1 MTDST
6 DIRTDTPD
14 TDTCSQEA
22 EDAASEETVFRF
34 KRFSVINRRSAMKV
48 NTDGVL
54 LGAAMSLSGK
64 ERRLLD
70 IGTGTGTIALMAA
83 QRLSELT
90 GNHNPASADFRIT
103 GIDIDEDSA
112 AEADENFRRSDWKDT
127 LAAVHASLKD
137 FEMSIEDSFSAE
149 GNTSGKAGARFDM
162 IFSNPPYYGGDLKAP
177 DPRRCHARHSESL
190 SWGDIITFAQKYL
203 SKDGR
208 LALILPSEERTALT
222 RTAAADGLYLSRLI
236 NIKTVPR
243 KKPKRIL
250 TEFSRKRPGT
260 LQEETI
266 SIQEAGT
273 WSEDYRSLLSNFL
286 TSL

>member
-1 MTDST
+1 MTGDT
-6 DIRTDTPD
+6 DIRTDSSD
-14 TDTCSQEA
+14 TDTRSPA
-22 EDAASEETVFRF
+22 TANAASEETVFRF

-54 LGAAMSLSGK
+54 LGAAMSFSGK

-83 QRLSELT
+83 QRLSDLAE
-90 GNHNPASADFRIT
+90 NHNPDMADFRIT
-103 GIDIDEDSA
+103 GIDIDGDSA
-112 AEADENFRRSDWKDT
+112 TEADENFRRSDWKDKLT
-127 LAAVHASLKD
+127 AVHASLKD
-137 FEMSIEDSFSAE
+137 FEMAIE
-149 GNTSGKAGARFDM
+149 GNLSAGGNPSGEDEARFDM
-162 IFSNPPYYGGDLKAP
+162 IFSNPPYYGGDMKAP

-203 SKDGR
+203 SEDGR

-222 RTAAADGLYLSRLI
+222 RTAATDGLYLSRLI

-250 TEFSRKRPGT
+250 AEFSRKRTGT
-260 LQEETI
+260 IQEETI
-266 SIQEAGT
+266 SIQDAGT
-273 WSEDYRSLLSNFL
+273 WSEDYRSLLSDFL
-286 TSL
+286 ISL

>member
-83 QRLSELT
+83 
-90 GNHNPASADFRIT
+90 GFRIT
-103 GIDIDEDSA
+103 GIDKDEDSA
-112 AEADENFRRSDWKDT
+112 AEADENFRRSDWKDK

-137 FEMSIEDSFSAE
+137 FETSIEGNFSAG
-149 GNTSGKAGARFDM
+149 GNISGKAGARFDM

-177 DPRRCHARHSESL
+177 APRRCHARHSESL
-190 SWGDIITFAQKYL
+190 SWGDIITFAKKYL
-203 SKDGR
+203 SEDGR

-273 WSEDYRSLLSNFL
+273 WSEDYKSLLSNFL